1 MVVIIQN
8 KVIVWKSETV
18 SLLLSSSL
26 SSVPPLSLCR
36 QSLVLINDKVKLL
49 LESQTES
56 RERCS
61 ANYLLTGR

>member
-18 SLLLSSSL
+18 SLLLSS
-26 SSVPPLSLCR
+26 VPPLSLWR

-49 LESQTES
+49 LESD
-56 RERCS
+56 
-61 ANYLLTGR
+61 